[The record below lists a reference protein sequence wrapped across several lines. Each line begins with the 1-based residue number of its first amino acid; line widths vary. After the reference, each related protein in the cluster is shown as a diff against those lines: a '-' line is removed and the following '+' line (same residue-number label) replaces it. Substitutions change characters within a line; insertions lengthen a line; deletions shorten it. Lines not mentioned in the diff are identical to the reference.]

1 MENWYLILIEFGCLV
16 FFASI
21 FYLFQRGRIIRRDR
35 HRILDT
41 LRENINKLPQA
52 KKDLLEAA
60 ISQQNF
66 SEIETI
72 LSGLDSV
79 EIASLELDTEQLI
92 RDINFQKKN
101 D

>member
-16 FFASI
+16 FFASL

-41 LRENINKLPQA
+41 LKENLSKLPATKQRLFESA
-52 KKDLLEAA
+52 IHEQDFTKIEAL
-60 ISQQNF
+60 
-66 SEIETI
+66 I
-72 LSGLDSV
+72 LNLNSTERKL
-79 EIASLELDTEQLI
+79 LELDIEQLQ
-92 RDINFQKKN
+92 RDISFQKKN